1 VHAPNP
7 IAQVDRLDN
16 VGAVRTEISEHITS
30 SSPSSSSSS
39 SGGRVR
45 GPANDVVLME
55 MNPSGHSICRFLNE
69 SERVGALR
77 DNLTIA
83 AYVIPRSETSDSKLV
98 MLQRRITYRVN
109 RDGDTDTP
117 SGPTP
122 GPGPSPS
129 LSLCVELKG
138 FPMLIPYSSKWSC
151 ARVRVTLW
159 QQLSRFIKEEE
170 KERDTPLGALLKA
183 ACLQGEH
190 RYSAVRA
197 VQGRAGY
204 DGIVEC
210 SIVQYSAWQCS
221 AG

>member
-1 VHAPNP
+1 
-7 IAQVDRLDN
+7 
-16 VGAVRTEISEHITS
+16 VRAEISEHITS
-30 SSPSSSSSS
+30 SSSSGSSSG

-45 GPANDVVLME
+45 VPANDVVLME

-83 AYVIPRSETSDSKLV
+83 AYVIPRSETFDSKLV
-98 MLQRRITYRVN
+98 MLQRRITYRVS
-109 RDGDTDTP
+109 RDGDTDAS
-117 SGPTP
+117 SGSTP
-122 GPGPSPS
+122 GLGHSPSPS

-159 QQLSRFIKEEE
+159 QQLSRFIREEE
-170 KERDTPLGALLKA
+170 KETDTPLGALLKA

-190 RYSAVRA
+190 RYSAVR
-197 VQGRAGY
+197 
-204 DGIVEC
+204 VE
-210 SIVQYSAWQCS
+210 
-221 AG
+221 